1 MESLGQR
8 DTTVVAV
15 GEEVVSLMKV
25 RLNQMQ
31 DDTSR
36 LGKRGE
42 LLIRLIQCLSTCVQQ
57 YVEKVSIAAVGGS
70 TVLDGPDGK
79 RVREAIG
86 VCGDVCGG
94 VARDQSKCGRGTV
107 MPFNNGYVLCTY
119 RSRGE
124 NKTAGNSQSAVK
136 MSLLDL
142 GPVMF
147 GDTDE
152 QITWFQSKGLLARN
166 KTCPACN
173 QAMIMQT
180 RSDVSDKYRYIH
192 NHT

>member
-1 MESLGQR
+1 M
-8 DTTVVAV
+8 
-15 GEEVVSLMKV
+15 
-25 RLNQMQ
+25 
-31 DDTSR
+31 
-36 LGKRGE
+36 
-42 LLIRLIQCLSTCVQQ
+42 
-57 YVEKVSIAAVGGS
+57 GS

-94 VARDQSKCGRGTV
+94 VARKANVGVVQSCPLIMGT
-107 MPFNNGYVLCTY
+107 YILCTY
-119 RSRGE
+119 RSRGK